1 MMTTTSDISTQLFRA
16 PGNRVVYL
24 LSPMSGAEP
33 WLSRFAQHF
42 GVSIA
47 VICGMDWDNDL
58 TPWPAPGQ
66 PPGDP
71 AFQGLAPD
79 FLKKLTAEIIP
90 TVDRKLG
97 IDAEKAERT
106 LCGISLSG
114 LFALWART
122 QTAMF
127 RNIISLSGSFWY
139 SGFAEWMKTAPL
151 PSPATG
157 TIYISLG
164 DKESQTKVTAFRS
177 VATDTAAII
186 ALLRQRGCNV
196 VWRSEPGNHYA
207 DIRPRLLHA
216 FEAVNTV

>member
-1 MMTTTSDISTQLFRA
+1 MMTTSDISSKLFRA
-16 PGNRVVYL
+16 PGSKVVYI

-42 GVSIA
+42 GVNIA
-47 VICGMDWDNDL
+47 VISGMDWDNDL

-90 TVDRKLG
+90 AIDKQLG
-97 IDAEKAERT
+97 IDTGKAERT

-114 LFALWART
+114 LFALWTRT
-122 QTAMF
+122 QTTLF

-139 SGFAEWMKTAPL
+139 SGFDEWMKTAPL

-157 TIYISLG
+157 YIYISLG
-164 DKESQTKVTAFRS
+164 DKESQTKVVAFRS
-177 VATDTAAII
+177 VATDTAAIVE
-186 ALLRQRGCNV
+186 LLRQRGCNV

-207 DIRPRLLHA
+207 DIQPRLLHA
-216 FEAVNTV
+216 FEAVFTL